1 MCITCEYKRSIFAY
15 NPGRTG
21 AKHRRNVNG
30 KQANSYTEACLR
42 EEILCQALAQRKQP
56 FGQGKCSEALLN
68 AFTTKNKAQL
78 WKINICN
85 KRLKGRNVE
94 GKYTL

>member
-1 MCITCEYKRSIFAY
+1 MY

-42 EEILCQALAQRKQP
+42 EEILCQALAQRKQS
-56 FGQGKCSEALLN
+56 FGQGKCSQALLN
-68 AFTTKNKAQL
+68 AFTTNNKAQL

-85 KRLKGRNVE
+85 KCLKGRNVE